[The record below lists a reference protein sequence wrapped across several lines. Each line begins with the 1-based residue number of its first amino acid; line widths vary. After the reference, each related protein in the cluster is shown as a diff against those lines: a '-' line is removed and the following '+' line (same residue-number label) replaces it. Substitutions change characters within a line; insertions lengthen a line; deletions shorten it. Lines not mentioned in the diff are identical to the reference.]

1 MAIPGVLWCA
11 VVARSMNECGITDHA
26 TGGQGRFLGALFLM
40 VRRANADQGKLKEGQ
55 GSALDPL
62 GP

>member
-1 MAIPGVLWCA
+1 
-11 VVARSMNECGITDHA
+11 MNECGITDHA

-40 VRRANADQGKLKEGQ
+40 DRRANADQGKLKEGQ